1 LAPSGPVF
9 EHENGNC
16 EVAIFRRLETV
27 ALLCFQL
34 LTAISNRQQ
43 RRLARGGEKRES
55 VAISAGRRRLF
66 SMSCV
71 IFCLRIR
78 GDHVKSLP

>member
-1 LAPSGPVF
+1 LAPSGPIF
-9 EHENGNC
+9 ARENGNC
-16 EVAIFRRLETV
+16 EVAIFRRLETI

-43 RRLARGGEKRES
+43 RRLENGARGVEKRKS
-55 VAISAGRRRLF
+55 VAISARRRRLF

-71 IFCLRIR
+71 IF
-78 GDHVKSLP
+78 